1 MTNTLAKPT
10 NVHTIAAHAGGAMDH
25 DTGGVAPTIAP
36 SVTFARNEAH
46 ELPDGRLYLRYQS
59 ENGEH
64 VEKLLAQ
71 LEGGASALVFASGL
85 AASTAVFMSMLR
97 PGDVVVATRVMYFG
111 VRHWL
116 KNHCAQFGMK
126 LVLVDGTDADALAQ
140 TVRTEKPKLVWIETP
155 GNPMLDVVDI
165 AATARV
171 AHEVGALLCVDST
184 SATPVLTRPIAL
196 GADVVMHS
204 ATKYLN
210 GHCDVLAGALVFA
223 RDDDAARAMATHRK
237 ETGAVLGPF
246 EAWLLLRGMRTL
258 PLRVE
263 RQSANALEVARWLSQ
278 RSRDD
283 VLDVLYPG
291 LPTHRNHDVAKTQ
304 MLTQGGAPAFG
315 GLLSV
320 RVTGGEER
328 AMRVVKALQLF
339 LRATSLGG
347 VESFVEHR
355 ASVDGPDSTTPSD
368 LLRLAIGIEDLRDLI
383 DDLAQALERSR
394 DAHER

>member
-1 MTNTLAKPT
+1 MTTRT
-10 NVHTIAAHAGGAMDH
+10 SRQHIDTITAHAGGAMDH
-25 DTGGVAPTIAP
+25 ETGGVSPTIAP
-36 SVTFARNEAH
+36 SVTFARNDAH
-46 ELPDGRLYLRYQS
+46 ELPDGRTYLRHQS

-64 VEKLLAQ
+64 VEQLLAQ
-71 LEGGASALVFASGL
+71 LEGGVSAMVFASGL
-85 AASTAVFMSMLR
+85 AASTAVFLSILR

-116 KNHCAQFGMK
+116 KNHCASFGMK
-126 LVLVDGTDADALAQ
+126 LVLVDGTDADAVAHA
-140 TVRTEKPKLVWIETP
+140 VRTEKPKLVWVETP

-165 AATARV
+165 AATAGV
-171 AHEVGALLCVDST
+171 ANEVGALLCVDST

-196 GADVVMHS
+196 GADLVMHS

-223 RDDDAARAMATHRK
+223 RMDATFEAVSAHRK

-263 RQSANALEVARWLSQ
+263 RQSANALAIATWLAQ
-278 RSRDD
+278 HEGRD
-283 VLDVLYPG
+283 VVEVLYPG
-291 LPTHRNHDVAKTQ
+291 LSTHRNHDVAKAQMITQ
-304 MLTQGGAPAFG
+304 KGAAVFG

-320 RVTGGEER
+320 RVGGGEER
-328 AMRVVKALQLF
+328 ALRVVKALRVF

-355 ASVDGPDSTTPSD
+355 ASVEGPDSTTPHD
-368 LLRLAIGIEDLRDLI
+368 LLRLAIGIEDARDLI
-383 DDLAQALERSR
+383 DDLAQALETTGRPP
-394 DAHER
+394 

>member
-1 MTNTLAKPT
+1 MTKTKSID
-10 NVHTIAAHAGGAMDH
+10 TIAAHAGGAMDEG
-25 DTGGVAPTIAP
+25 TGGVVPAIAP
-36 SVTFARNEAH
+36 AVTFARNEAH
-46 ELPDGRLYLRYQS
+46 ELPDDRLYLRYHN

-71 LEGGASALVFASGL
+71 LEGGQHALVFSSGL
-85 AASTAVFMSMLR
+85 AASAAVFLSILV

-116 KNHCAQFGMK
+116 KNHCARFGMK
-126 LVLVDGTDADALAQ
+126 LVLVDGTDHVGVAHTIRQ
-140 TVRTEKPKLVWIETP
+140 EKPRLVWIETP

-171 AHEVGALLCVDST
+171 AHEVGALLAVDST
-184 SATPVLTRPIAL
+184 AATPVLTRPITL
-196 GADVVMHS
+196 GADIVMHS

-223 RDDDAARAMATHRK
+223 RADAAAHAIAAHRK
-237 ETGAVLGPF
+237 ETGSVLGPF

-258 PLRVE
+258 PLRVQ
-263 RQSANALEVARWLSQ
+263 RQCKSALEVATWLAA

-283 VLDVLYPG
+283 VVAVLYPG
-291 LPTHRNHDVAKTQ
+291 LPEHRNHAVAVDQ
-304 MLTQGGAPAFG
+304 MSGGFG
-315 GLLSV
+315 GLLSF
-320 RVTGGEER
+320 RVAGGEAR
-328 AMRVVKALQLF
+328 AMNVVKALRVF

-355 ASVDGPDSTTPSD
+355 ASVEGPDTTTPRD
-368 LLRLAIGIEDLRDLI
+368 LLRLAIGIEDAADLV
-383 DDLAQALERSR
+383 DDLAQAL
-394 DAHER
+394 DATR

>member
-1 MTNTLAKPT
+1 MSNNMHDDRTPSIDTL
-10 NVHTIAAHAGGAMDH
+10 VAHAGGAMDH

-36 SVTFARNEAH
+36 SVTFARNDAH

-64 VEKLLAQ
+64 VERLLAQ

-85 AASTAVFMSMLR
+85 AASTAVFLSILR
-97 PGDVVVATRVMYFG
+97 PGDTVVATRVMYFG

-126 LVLVDGTDADALAQ
+126 LVLVDGTDGDAVAHMI
-140 TVRTEKPKLVWIETP
+140 RSERPKLVWIETP

-171 AHEVGALLCVDST
+171 AREVGALLCVDST

-223 RDDDAARAMATHRK
+223 RDDNSARAVATHRK

-258 PLRVE
+258 SLRVE
-263 RQSANALEVARWLSQ
+263 RQCANALAVATWLAA
-278 RSRDD
+278 RERND
-283 VLDVLYPG
+283 VVEVLYPG
-291 LPTHRNHDVAKTQ
+291 LPTHRNHALAAAQ
-304 MLTQGGAPAFG
+304 MTLQGGAPAFG

-320 RVTGGEER
+320 RVAGGEER
-328 AMRVVKALQLF
+328 AMRVVKALRVF

-355 ASVDGPDSTTPSD
+355 ASVEGPDTTTPRD
-368 LLRLAIGIEDLRDLI
+368 LLRLAIGIEDPRDLI
-383 DDLAQALERSR
+383 DDLAQALDGTR
-394 DAHER
+394 

>member
-1 MTNTLAKPT
+1 MTS
-10 NVHTIAAHAGGAMDH
+10 NVHTVAAHAGGAMDH
-25 DTGGVAPTIAP
+25 HTGGVAPTIAP

-64 VEKLLAQ
+64 CERLLAQ
-71 LEGGASALVFASGL
+71 LEGGAAALVFASGL
-85 AASTAVFMSMLR
+85 AASTAVFMSLLR
-97 PGDVVVATRVMYFG
+97 PGDTVVATRVMYFG

-116 KNHCAQFGMK
+116 KNHCAHFGMK
-126 LVLVDGTDADALAQ
+126 LVLVDGTDATAVEQA
-140 TVRTEKPKLVWIETP
+140 VRTERPKLVWIETP

-171 AHEVGALLCVDST
+171 AHDVGALLCVDST
-184 SATPVLTRPIAL
+184 AASPVLTRPIAL

-223 RDDDAARAMATHRK
+223 RDDATFHAVATHRK

-263 RQSANALEVARWLSQ
+263 RQSATALAVARWLAAQPAS
-278 RSRDD
+278 D
-283 VLDVLYPG
+283 VVEVLYPG
-291 LPTHRNHDVAKTQ
+291 LPTHRNHAVAVQQ
-304 MLTQGGAPAFG
+304 MSGAFG

-320 RVTGGEER
+320 RVAGGEAR
-328 AMRVVKALQLF
+328 ALAVVRALALF

-355 ASVDGPDSTTPSD
+355 ASVEGPDTTTPPD
-368 LLRLAIGIEDLRDLI
+368 LLRLAIGIEHAQDLI
-383 DDLAQALERSR
+383 DDLAQALAATR
-394 DAHER
+394 

>member
-1 MTNTLAKPT
+1 MTMATKT
-10 NVHTIAAHAGGAMDH
+10 QTTMSVHTLAAHAGGAMDH
-25 DTGGVAPTIAP
+25 DTGGVSPSIAP

-46 ELPDGRLYLRYQS
+46 ELPDGRTYLRYQS

-64 VEKLLAQ
+64 VENLLRKL
-71 LEGGASALVFASGL
+71 EHGAASLLFSSGL
-85 AASTAVFMSMLR
+85 AASTAAFLTLLR

-116 KNHCAQFGMK
+116 KNHCANFGMK
-126 LVLVDGTDADALAQ
+126 LVLVDGTDADAVAQ
-140 TVRTEKPKLVWIETP
+140 AVRTERPKLVWIETP

-171 AHEVGALLCVDST
+171 AREVGALLAVDST
-184 SATPVLTRPIAL
+184 AATPVLTQPLEL
-196 GADVVMHS
+196 GADIVMHS

-223 RDDDAARAMATHRK
+223 RDDDTFRAVSAHRK

-263 RQSANALEVARWLSQ
+263 RQSKSALEIATWLATRAGS
-278 RSRDD
+278 D
-283 VLDVLYPG
+283 VTHVLYPG
-291 LPTHRNHDVAKTQ
+291 LPTHRNHDVATRQ
-304 MLTQGGAPAFG
+304 MTMSNSTPAFG
-315 GLLSV
+315 GLLSF
-320 RVTGGEER
+320 RVAGGQER
-328 AMRVVKALQLF
+328 ALRVVKTLQVF

-355 ASVDGPDSTTPSD
+355 ASVEGPDTTTPPD
-368 LLRLAIGIEDLRDLI
+368 LLRLAIGIEDPRDLI
-383 DDLAQALERSR
+383 DDLAQALSSTR
-394 DAHER
+394 